1 MNLSEMIGTYG
12 LAVFAPPADG
22 QLEVTFGYVSDLLSD
37 VIANAGK
44 DCVWVTMQTHANIVA
59 VAALKDVAAIV
70 IVSNHKPA
78 DDTIQTAKQKGVC
91 VLGTGMTSF
100 EICGRLYTAG
110 IRAEGG

>member
-1 MNLSEMIGTYG
+1 MNLSKLIGTYG
-12 LAVFAPPADG
+12 LSVFSPPLDG
-22 QLEVTFGYVSDLLSD
+22 ELAITFGYASDLLSD

-44 DCVWVTMQTHANIVA
+44 GCVWITMQTHVNIIA
-59 VAALKDVAAIV
+59 VAALKDVGAIV

-78 DDTIQTAKQKGVC
+78 DETITTAKQKGVC
-91 VLGTGMTSF
+91 LLSTGMSTF